1 MIVYVGD
8 WVKISGI
15 WRQVV
20 DVGNDLFALIDPE
33 LSGGLEWHDT
43 RKRIDGL
50 THHVSHNQMQDT
62 LQEAGL

>member
-1 MIVYVGD
+1 MLVYVGD
-8 WVKISGI
+8 WVKIAGV

-20 DVGNDLFALIDPE
+20 DVGNDLFALIHSD
-33 LSGGLEWHDT
+33 LDGGLEWYDT

-50 THHVSHNQMQDT
+50 THHVAHPTMQDK